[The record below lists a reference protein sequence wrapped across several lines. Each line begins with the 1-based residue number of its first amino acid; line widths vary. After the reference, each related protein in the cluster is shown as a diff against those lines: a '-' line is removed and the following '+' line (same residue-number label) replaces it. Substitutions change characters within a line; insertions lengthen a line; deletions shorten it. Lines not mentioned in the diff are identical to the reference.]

1 MHRLPAWAFRMVAA
15 VLAPNLQKL
24 ALALKAAKRRPKASP
39 RPQDRQPGTGTNEN
53 GPQVETNYPAN
64 YWPEDGDHS

>member
-1 MHRLPAWAFRMVAA
+1 MGAA

-24 ALALKAAKRRPKASP
+24 ALALKAAKRRPKAPP

-53 GPQVETNYPAN
+53 GPQIETNYPAN
-64 YWPEDGDHS
+64 AWPEDGDHS